1 MGLRCW
7 CFRIISTG
15 LSRSSSKYAF
25 RRTTKKNLGGISTYI
40 STSLPSWCSFLATEP
55 KRRKEVM
62 PKVFCSSSAWE
73 TMRAMYSSLVYI
85 FTILAFL
92 MLLPLQGV
100 KLIALIPRALPWAR
114 SFCPFRACG
123 GKVSKVPLHRP
134 CGTSRVSC
142 RSFLLWISSPCLHL
156 LAQIHN
162 KNPL

>member
-114 SFCPFRACG
+114 SFCPFRAYCCNEFLPFR
-123 GKVSKVPLHRP
+123 VLA
-134 CGTSRVSC
+134 SRRIC
-142 RSFLLWISSPCLHL
+142 NPAF
-156 LAQIHN
+156 
-162 KNPL
+162 KNVLTYLGSADL